1 MKKTTHKEI
10 SPEFLLTF
18 IKAHKVKASKP
29 NKKGN
34 RNLLVFLNNQ
44 CAISL
49 SENFIKAVF
58 ANKKPQ

>member
-1 MKKTTHKEI
+1 
-10 SPEFLLTF
+10 LTF

>member
-1 MKKTTHKEI
+1 MKKINKEI
-10 SPEFLLTF
+10 SQEFLLTF
-18 IKAHKVKASKP
+18 IKAQKVKASKP

-44 CAISL
+44 TAISL

>member
-1 MKKTTHKEI
+1 MKKTNKEI
-10 SPEFLLTF
+10 SGEFLLTF
-18 IKAHKVKASKP
+18 IKAQKVKASKP

-44 CAISL
+44 TAISL

-58 ANKKPQ
+58 SNKKPQ